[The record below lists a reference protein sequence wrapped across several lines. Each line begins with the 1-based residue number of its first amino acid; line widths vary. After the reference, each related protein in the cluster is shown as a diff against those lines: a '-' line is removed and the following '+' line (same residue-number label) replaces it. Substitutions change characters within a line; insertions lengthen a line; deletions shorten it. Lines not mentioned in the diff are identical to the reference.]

1 MPEQKYILY
10 NFENCFG
17 KRSDKQFV
25 KKGLGGYL
33 GNRADAIKHYK
44 KSEHKWRKLK
54 DLKKQNKMII
64 RFANKYVSQRE
75 WNKIKRIRAK
85 NSKKR
90 RYSIR
95 DSSIIDSDYDSS
107 LYIDSHLA

>member
-44 KSEHKWRKLK
+44 KSEHKWRKELK
-54 DLKKQNKMII
+54 ALKKQNEMLYRISNNSGSRHKL
-64 RFANKYVSQRE
+64 
-75 WNKIKRIRAK
+75 KRIKNIKAK
-85 NSKKR
+85 ACRKRSYYRSNS
-90 RYSIR
+90 
-95 DSSIIDSDYDSS
+95 SSSDSDFDSS
-107 LYIDSHLA
+107 LYSDSD